1 ALTETSI
8 LPHLNGGA
16 FCNAK
21 FGIGHR
27 GTLPEVEVLH
37 SVFAAAHTFDQ
48 VMEYLVDL
56 LFSRDAVLRQLGHK
70 RLTRAV
76 LFYMYWN
83 CDIGEVEDASSDK
96 TLAP

>member
-37 SVFAAAHTFDQ
+37 SVFAAAQDIFLSSLACQRNKIAFSLSGPMPCESLHA
-48 VMEYLVDL
+48 LVL
-56 LFSRDAVLRQLGHK
+56 LRYGCI
-70 RLTRAV
+70 RAQ
-76 LFYMYWN
+76 
-83 CDIGEVEDASSDK
+83 
-96 TLAP
+96 